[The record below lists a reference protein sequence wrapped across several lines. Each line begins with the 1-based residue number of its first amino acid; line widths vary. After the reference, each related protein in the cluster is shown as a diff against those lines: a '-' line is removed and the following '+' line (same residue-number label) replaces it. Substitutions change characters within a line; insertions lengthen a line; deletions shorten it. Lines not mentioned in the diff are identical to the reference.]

1 MENFEKAVGKELF
14 AQISEKIKA
23 WNGSEANNDKQV
35 RLGNLAGDEYIEKGK
50 YNALNDLLKGKE
62 TELGTANG
70 LIAELK
76 KTADGNEGMQ
86 KQIADY
92 EAEVVKLREQLKET
106 ELKAAVKVALLSEN
120 VADVDYITFKLN
132 EKLREKNE
140 KLEVDDSGKI
150 KHWSEHL
157 TDLKTQ
163 FPNMFKASAGG
174 KQVIE
179 NRLPKGESDA
189 AAEPDTLAEALKQAY
204 DSENDN

>member
-23 WNGSEANNDKQV
+23 WNGSEANKDKQV
-35 RLGNLAGDEYIEKGK
+35 RLGNFAGDEYIEKGK

-92 EAEVVKLREQLKET
+92 EAEVAKLREQLKET

-157 TDLKTQ
+157 ADLKTQ
-163 FPNMFKASAGG
+163 FPNMFTASAGG

>member
-1 MENFEKAVGKELF
+1 MGKELF

-23 WNGSEANNDKQV
+23 WNGSEANKDKQV
-35 RLGNLAGDEYIEKGK
+35 RLGNFAGDEYIEKGK

-92 EAEVVKLREQLKET
+92 EAEVAKLREQLKET

-157 TDLKTQ
+157 ADLKTQ

-179 NRLPKGESDA
+179 NRLPKGESEA